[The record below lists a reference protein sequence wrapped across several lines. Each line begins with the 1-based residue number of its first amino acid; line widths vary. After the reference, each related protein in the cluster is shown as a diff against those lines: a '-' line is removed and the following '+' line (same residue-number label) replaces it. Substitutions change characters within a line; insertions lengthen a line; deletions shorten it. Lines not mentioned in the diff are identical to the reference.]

1 MTAKI
6 SKKWVIIFLI
16 GSLFL
21 VYFVFRWYDVRN
33 SDAYETAT
41 SSLRKEYSSAGPE
54 DFNLL
59 SYQRSQPG
67 NEPDVEYMHFKIE
80 TSDGK
85 VHQIKLKKADGHWAV
100 VD

>member
-1 MTAKI
+1 MPATI
-6 SKKWVIIFLI
+6 NKKWVVIFLI

-21 VYFVFRWYDVRN
+21 LYFVFRGYDVRN

-59 SYQRSQPG
+59 SYQKSQHG

-85 VHQIKLKKADGHWAV
+85 AHQIKLKKADGHWAV